1 MGCFDCNSSGEP
13 NDKTDMKK
21 EGSTE
26 SEEVSWSVNERSLEN
41 PIILSLKFLG
51 WIRLSNNS
59 AD

>member
-13 NDKTDMKK
+13 NDKNDMKK

-26 SEEVSWSVNERSLEN
+26 SEEVSFWTNERSFAKIE
-41 PIILSLKFLG
+41 ILSLKFLG